1 MSQHSFPLPAHGR
14 DPTAPAP
21 SRRGLLMAGLA
32 GVALG
37 GCAVPPGA
45 TGPDLRIVYNRAAQ
59 AHGPDRNPII
69 VIPGI
74 LGSRLV
80 DVSTRQTIWGAFD
93 RNAAQ
98 PDNAADIRKIALPL
112 EGFIGERPDVDHVM
126 PDGVLDRVVVRLVGI
141 PIELQQYAQILAT
154 LGAGGYRDPA
164 LGLGGVDYG
173 DDHFTCFQFAYD
185 WRRDNAENAGELKR
199 FMDDRRV
206 YVAEQYRL
214 RFGVERDPATIKFDV
229 VTHSMGA
236 LLFRYFLRYGDQPLV
251 EGGSAP
257 SLDWSGAAYVGRAI
271 LVAPPNAGSALSL
284 KFLIQGQ
291 DLGRPMLPYYS
302 PAILGSF
309 PSAYQLL
316 PHGPVAA
323 LFADGGAG
331 RPITDL
337 HDPALWR
344 EHGWGLADPGQ
355 AAVISALL
363 PNVPDPE
370 TRMRL
375 AIARQAALLER
386 ARRFHVA
393 LDAPAVA
400 PEGLEAF
407 LVVGDSLPTEAAY
420 SIASDGR
427 RLALAQTAPGD
438 GTVTRASALFD
449 TRTEAD
455 WSPEVR
461 SPLRFRST
469 LLLSGEHI
477 RLTRSSVFKDNV
489 LYWLLEEPRGAGHG
503 STAI

>member
-1 MSQHSFPLPAHGR
+1 MIQNSFDGPGLQRRTMTSMA
-14 DPTAPAP
+14 T
-21 SRRGLLMAGLA
+21 RRGLLTAGFA
-32 GVALG
+32 GMALG
-37 GCAVPPGA
+37 GCAILPDAG
-45 TGPDLRIVYNRAAQ
+45 GPDLRIVYNRAAQ

-80 DVSTRQTIWGAFD
+80 DVSTHQTIWGAFD
-93 RNAAQ
+93 RTAAH
-98 PDNAADIRKIALPL
+98 PGDPAGIRKIGLPL
-112 EGFIGERPDVDHVM
+112 QGFIGQRPDADYVM
-126 PDGVLDRVVVRLVGI
+126 PDGVLDRVVVRLAGI

-164 LGLGGVDYG
+164 LGLGGIDYG
-173 DDHFTCFQFAYD
+173 EDHFTCFQFAYD

-206 YVAEQYRL
+206 YIAEQYRL
-214 RFGVERDPATIKFDV
+214 RFGVERDPTSIKFDV

-251 EGGSAP
+251 EGGTAP
-257 SLDWSGAAYVGRAI
+257 QLNWSGAGYVGRAI

-284 KFLIQGQ
+284 KFLVEGQ
-291 DLGRPMLPYYS
+291 DLGRPVLPYYS

-309 PSAYQLL
+309 PSTYQLL

-323 LFADGGAG
+323 LFADGDAR
-331 RPITDL
+331 RPITNL
-337 HDPALWR
+337 YDPALWQAR
-344 EHGWGLADPGQ
+344 RWGLSDPGQ
-355 AAVISALL
+355 AAVIAALL
-363 PNVPDPE
+363 PAVADPE
-370 TRMRL
+370 MRMRL
-375 AIARQAALLER
+375 AVARQAALLER
-386 ARRFHVA
+386 ARRFQAA
-393 LDAPAVA
+393 LDIPSTA

-407 LVVGDSLPTEAAY
+407 LVVGDSIATDAAY
-420 SIASDGR
+420 SVGPDN
-427 RLALAQTAPGD
+427 RLVGMRTAPGD

-455 WSPEVR
+455 WQPEVR

-489 LYWLLEEPRGAGHG
+489 LYWLLEEPRGSPVGT
-503 STAI
+503 TAI

>member
-1 MSQHSFPLPAHGR
+1 MSQSSPQSAG
-14 DPTAPAP
+14 P
-21 SRRGLLMAGLA
+21 SAATTRRGLLTAGLA
-32 GVALG
+32 GVALS
-37 GCAVPPGA
+37 GCAVLPDAG
-45 TGPDLRIVYNRAAQ
+45 GPDLRIVYNRAAQ

-80 DVSTRQTIWGAFD
+80 DVSTHQTVWGAFD
-93 RNAAQ
+93 RTAAHPGD
-98 PDNAADIRKIALPL
+98 PDGVRKIGLPL
-112 EGFIGERPDVDHVM
+112 EGFIGQRPDVDYVM
-126 PDGVLDRVVVRLVGI
+126 PDGVLDRVVVRLAGI

-164 LGLGGVDYG
+164 LGLGGIDYG
-173 DDHFTCFQFAYD
+173 EDHFTCFQFAYD

-199 FMDDRRV
+199 FMDERRV

-214 RFGVERDPATIKFDV
+214 RFGVERDPETIKFDV

-251 EGGSAP
+251 EGGAAP
-257 SLDWSGAAYVGRAI
+257 RLDWSGADYVGRAI

-284 KFLIQGQ
+284 KYLVEGQ
-291 DLGRPMLPYYS
+291 DLGRPVLPFYS
-302 PAILGSF
+302 SAILGSF

-323 LFADGGAG
+323 LFADADAR

-337 HDPALWR
+337 YDPALWR
-344 EHGWGLADPGQ
+344 ERHWGLSDPGQ
-355 AAVISALL
+355 AAVIAALL
-363 PNVPDPE
+363 PDVPDPA

-386 ARRFHVA
+386 ARRFHAA
-393 LDAPAVA
+393 LDVPAAVPA
-400 PEGLEAF
+400 GLEAF
-407 LVVGDSLPTEAAY
+407 LVVGDSIATDAAY
-420 SIASDGR
+420 AVGPDN
-427 RLALAQTAPGD
+427 RLVRMRTAPGD

-449 TRTEAD
+449 TRTEAN

-489 LYWLLEEPRGAGHG
+489 LYWLLEEPRGSPAGT
-503 STAI
+503 TAI